1 MKEITTTIATTLP
14 DQLDEKFTK
23 NVLRKFCDQINTT
36 FRKFGVLGIKN
47 EIIGNVI
54 SARISKGSLI
64 VTMNIDDSK
73 VDKNW
78 EYYFVPEGITKK
90 KERQG
95 KFLVITE
102 AELKGV
108 SLVMFPSDFSLKPVV
123 FDNKYKE
130 NTDYF
135 IRKYDQIESGLV
147 ERCIENLRP
156 LYVYYPDSLDG
167 DIIQK
172 DAERQG
178 LLKDG
183 NKVFPIEV
191 NSLQGTFNQY
201 RSIIINKWTLI
212 NTENLDSQ
220 SEKPIEKK
228 LLN

>member
-1 MKEITTTIATTLP
+1 MKEITTSIATTLP

-23 NVLRKFCDQINTT
+23 SVLRKFCDQINTA

-47 EIIGNVI
+47 EIIGEVI
-54 SARISKGSLI
+54 SARISKGSL
-64 VTMNIDDSK
+64 VATMNIDDTK
-73 VDKNW
+73 VAKNW

-90 KERQG
+90 KEKQG

-108 SLVMFPSDFSLKPVV
+108 SIVMFPSDLSLKPVV

-147 ERCIENLRP
+147 ERCIKNLRP

-172 DAERQG
+172 DAEDKG
-178 LLKDG
+178 LLDCGK
-183 NKVFPIEV
+183 KILPIEV
-191 NSLQGTFNQY
+191 NSFQGTFNQY
-201 RSIIINKWTLI
+201 REIIINKWTLI
-212 NTENLDSQ
+212 STENLDSQ
-220 SEKPIEKK
+220 EKKPIEKK

>member
-14 DQLDEKFTK
+14 DQRNEKFTK
-23 NVLRKFCDQINTT
+23 NVLRKFSDQINTA
-36 FRKFGVLGIKN
+36 FRKFGVLGIDNK
-47 EIIGNVI
+47 IIGDVI
-54 SARISKGSLI
+54 SARISKGTLV
-64 VTMNIDDSK
+64 VTMTIDDSK

-78 EYYFVPEGITKK
+78 EYYFIPEGITKK
-90 KERQG
+90 KEEQG

-102 AELKGV
+102 AEFKGV
-108 SLVMFPSDFSLKPVV
+108 SMVRFPADLSLKPVV
-123 FDNKYKE
+123 FDNKYRE

-167 DIIQK
+167 DIIKK
-172 DAERQG
+172 DAEKQG

-183 NKVFPIEV
+183 NKIFPIEV
-191 NSLQGTFNQY
+191 NSFQGTFNQY

-212 NTENLDSQ
+212 NTEKSGSQ
-220 SEKPIEKK
+220 EKKPIEKK